1 MTTSTVTLMMAPAAP
16 AGLPLLGA
24 GHVLVVTAR
33 PGQESADLGGLL
45 YALRR
50 GGASLGL
57 LCLTRGEDSPLNAT
71 CARLEAV
78 RPWELNLAAG
88 VLGIGLVAVADYPGG
103 QLDRQPMA
111 ELTERVWRVIR
122 QQPVDLLLV
131 IDPETGGPDE
141 GAVAVAT
148 CAAAVRAGLPVV
160 ASTRPASDDA
170 WEINLGPDA
179 PMARAIQK
187 AAAAAHASQADALPG
202 LVRRL
207 DLRHGREH
215 LRWLAAPWWAPQDAA
230 EDGSTLATAV
240 RR

>member
-16 AGLPLLGA
+16 SGLPLPGA

-71 CARLEAV
+71 CARPEAI

-141 GAVAVAT
+141 RAVAGAT
-148 CAAAVRAGLPVV
+148 CAAALRAGLPVV

-207 DLRHGREH
+207 DLRRGREY
-215 LRWLAAPWWAPQDAA
+215 LRWLAAPWWAPPDGA